1 MKKFL
6 VLLFIPLLVVGVF
19 AASSATNT
27 NNVSLNLQGM
37 LTGANAIIQG
47 SQGMQLE
54 AQVKMLEVF
63 NAMKLTSVQA
73 SSIVNYMKDFQSGVN
88 KLQDQR
94 INELKSLRNALVAN
108 NSVDT
113 AKANRK
119 LAELDN
125 QYAKLTTKFITEIK
139 STITLEQVSL
149 LQNYFKNSMMMNQRR
164 MLEGPSSGNQNRMTG
179 PNGGPGA
186 NVQNEI
192 SNALPGKTTFKVTIN
207 PQEMYNAMLLFNRIS
222 KNVRAEILRSP
233 DLIYT
238 FVNFPL
244 YNLAISTLELKAQ

>member
-1 MKKFL
+1 MKKLL

-19 AASSATNT
+19 ASASATNT
-27 NNVSLNLQGM
+27 NNTSLNLQGI
-37 LTGANAIIQG
+37 LSGANAIIQG

-63 NAMKLTSVQA
+63 NAMKLTSAQA

-88 KLQDQR
+88 NLQDQR
-94 INELKSLRNALVAN
+94 ITELKSLRDALVVN
-108 NSVDT
+108 NSKDM
-113 AKANRK
+113 AEANRK

-125 QYAKLTTKFITEIK
+125 RYAKLTTNFITEIK
-139 STITLEQVSL
+139 STITLEQVTL
-149 LQNYFKNSMMMNQRR
+149 LQSYFKRSMMMSQRE
-164 MLEGPSSGNQNRMTG
+164 MFNGPSPLR
-179 PNGGPGA
+179 NGRPGT

-207 PQEMYNAMLLFNRIS
+207 PQEMYNAMLLFSRIS
-222 KNVRAEILRSP
+222 ENVKNEMLRSP

-244 YNLAISTLELKAQ
+244 YNLAISTLELKVQ